1 MKLVGL
7 SSGNKEHS
15 GANICQADIRSRI
28 IWVGLGFSISLAGLE
43 SSIHWARLISQHHL
57 GGAWVPASSGR
68 GLGPSIIWA
77 GLISQHH
84 LVRAW
89 VQHQL
94 VRAWSQHHLGGAWVP
109 ALAGRGLGFSIILR
123 RALEHGLCFVVI
135 YNSSDLGFLVLIFRC
150 FKSLGSVEET
160 PKD

>member
-43 SSIHWARLISQHHL
+43 SSIHWARLI
-57 GGAWVPASSGR
+57 
-68 GLGPSIIWA
+68 
-77 GLISQHH
+77 
-84 LVRAW
+84 
-89 VQHQL
+89 
-94 VRAWSQHHLGGAWVP
+94 SQHHLGGAWVP